1 MKLAMTVT
9 DPAHPDKEL
18 LTAGY
23 ALDEKLL
30 NRLRDVGISVLYVS
44 YPDLSDMDRHLAP
57 YLNPARRKIYQHVK
71 ETMSGIQGHARPTVC
86 FADYYA
92 ATRALVSSL
101 FRQGKHPVYLEEMLS
116 GLGADGVRHA
126 AAVAHL
132 SMVMG
137 IRLEQ
142 YIVKQR
148 KLPPDHAREIV
159 NLGVAGMLHDIGKV
173 HVPAWLQH
181 HTCLNE
187 PANPQDAASWQAHPS
202 WSYDIIRNGV
212 EASAS
217 AAVLHHHQHF
227 DGSGF
232 PQMSVRRGSIAE
244 RVEGM
249 RIHVF
254 GRILLVADLY
264 ERLTLD
270 DAGKRRSTVQILHLM
285 RTTYAN
291 RVDPQIMRVL
301 PSIIPPYPPGATLK
315 MSDGSLA
322 AVVEFHPREPYYPT
336 VRRLDP
342 QHFRLTGTPFNIL
355 PGAGPSIVSV
365 CGTSTTE
372 APPAAFYSDVSSA
385 LQEIEGDTA
394 RV

>member
-9 DPAHPDKEL
+9 DPAHPEKEL

-30 NRLRDVGISVLYVS
+30 NRLRDVGISVLYVA

-71 ETMSGIQGHARPTVC
+71 ETMSGVQGHARPTVC

-101 FRQGKHPVYLEEMLS
+101 FRQGKHPIYLEEMLS
-116 GLGADGVRHA
+116 GLGTDGVRHA

-132 SMVMG
+132 AMVMG

-148 KLPPDHAREIV
+148 KLPPDHAREVV

-187 PANPQDAASWQAHPS
+187 PTNAADAAAWQAHPS

-227 DGSGF
+227 DGSGY

-244 RVEGM
+244 RVEGL

-254 GRILLVADLY
+254 GRILLAADLY

-270 DAGKRRSTVQILHLM
+270 DAGKRRSTVQILHMM

-315 MSDGSLA
+315 MSDGTLA

-372 APPAAFYSDVSSA
+372 SPPAAFYSDVSSA
-385 LQEIEGDTA
+385 LQEIEGDAA